1 MKTIV
6 VLPAYNA
13 EMTLKQTILDIP
25 KGSVDLLILVDD
37 ASQDK
42 TVEVAKKLG
51 IKTFLHKKN
60 KGYGGNQKTCYTQ
73 ALKFGADII
82 IMLHPDYQYD
92 PRLLPL
98 LIAPIKLGYF
108 DIMLGSRIRSRRESL
123 AGGMPAYKYFSN
135 RALTFIENLVLGLNL
150 TEYHTGYRAY
160 SRKVLE
166 KVNFKKFSNDFIFD
180 QEMLIQAHKKGFKI
194 GEVSVPVKYFPEAS
208 SINFLRSVK
217 YGLETLKLLVFS

>member
-1 MKTIV
+1 MKVIV

-13 EMTLKQTILDIP
+13 EKTLKKTIGDIP
-25 KGSVDLLILVDD
+25 KNTVDRLILVDD

-42 TVEVAKKLG
+42 TVEVARKLG
-51 IKTFLHKKN
+51 IQTFLHKKN

-73 ALKFGADII
+73 ALALGADII
-82 IMLHPDYQYD
+82 VMLHPDYQYD
-92 PRLLPL
+92 PKLLPL

-108 DIMLGSRIRSRRESL
+108 DIMLGSRIRSRREAL

-135 RALTFIENLVLGLNL
+135 RALTFLENLVLGLNL

-166 KVNFKKFSNDFIFD
+166 KVNFKKFSDDFIFD

-217 YGLETLKLLVFS
+217 YGLETLKFLFIS